1 MYNSTT
7 TTSPGSAA
15 LVYSITFRPNSVGS
29 PDLVTYRGIS
39 NINITLYNTGE
50 SCTIKQRGGQGARF
64 KRYKTRQEMNKNLTI
79 EKDSN
84 DMKEDEN
91 KKVEK
96 VATDIAKSNNN
107 IKDENGN
114 AKIEEMKNDMIE
126 HQIFMANLTN
136 NTKVTLEKVAK
147 KQEENIDKDEKN
159 LPIEKDSNATNKND
173 KQKQEENIEK
183 KENETKEK
191 EKVAIERN
199 KADKE
204 KLEGLEYI
212 SHYWKC
218 QGEKEKVAEN
228 ERKLKQHKI
237 LMAKI

>member
-1 MYNSTT
+1 MTEKSDNITVMYTPNILKYT
-7 TTSPGSAA
+7 
-15 LVYSITFRPNSVGS
+15 VTFQPNNVGS
-29 PDLVTYRGIS
+29 CTPDKIVFKNVSQLLITMTSTGKQCQIREGGGIPS
-39 NINITLYNTGE
+39 RKRRTE
-50 SCTIKQRGGQGARF
+50 QR
-64 KRYKTRQEMNKNLTI
+64 KMNLL
-79 EKDSN
+79 N
-84 DMKEDEN
+84 DIKEDEN
-91 KKVEK
+91 KKEEK

-218 QGEKEKVAEN
+218 QGEKVKVAEN